1 MSIRSIIQL
10 KAWFRKGKYP
20 TEEQF
25 SDWLDSFF
33 HKEEDTIPMSQVD
46 QLTEQLNNK
55 YSATLGEELKR
66 QHDALKDNFNEHEEY
81 SENLFEEIVEDIDNL
96 EEADEQLR
104 KDLEAETERATGQE
118 AAIREE
124 FAAADAETLK
134 SAKGYTD
141 EKDAQVR
148 QDFAAADAQL
158 REDLEAETERAT
170 GQEAAI
176 RKEFAAAD
184 AETLKQGKAY
194 TDARETQ
201 IHKDY
206 VAADTEALT
215 VAKDYTDTRETN
227 IRFDLTAGDSS
238 MLDAA
243 KKYADNKVAE
253 VVNGSPEALDT
264 LKELS
269 DALGAD
275 PNFATTVSTQIG
287 KKVDKVDG
295 KGLSTNDYTTEEKK
309 KLDGIAAGA
318 NNYTHPTNHPA
329 TMITEDT
336 THRFITDDERKAW
349 NAKPGS
355 STATGSS
362 AGLMSADDKKKL
374 DGIAAGA
381 NNYTHPESHP
391 ATMITEDT
399 THRFITDDERKAWN
413 AKPGSSTATGSS
425 AGLMSADDKKKLDG
439 INLWKGTQAAYN
451 ALGTKDANTLYII
464 IE

>member
-1 MSIRSIIQL
+1 M
-10 KAWFRKGKYP
+10 
-20 TEEQF
+20 
-25 SDWLDSFF
+25 
-33 HKEEDTIPMSQVD
+33 IPMSQVD

-55 YSATLGEELKR
+55 YSATLGEELER
-66 QHDALKDNFNEHEEY
+66 QHEALKDNFNKHEEY
-81 SENLFEEIVEDIDNL
+81 SENLFEEIIEDIDNL
-96 EEADEQLR
+96 EEADEQIRKDLAAETERATDQEAAIREEFAAADAETLKSAEGYTDEKDTQVRNDFAAADAQLR

-141 EKDAQVR
+141 V
-148 QDFAAADAQL
+148 
-158 REDLEAETERAT
+158 
-170 GQEAAI
+170 
-176 RKEFAAAD
+176 
-184 AETLKQGKAY
+184 
-194 TDARETQ
+194 RETQ
-201 IHKDY
+201 IRKDY
-206 VAADTEALT
+206 VAADTEVLT
-215 VAKDYTDTRETN
+215 AAKDYTDTRETN

-238 MLDAA
+238 TLDAA

-318 NNYTHPTNHPA
+318 NNYTHPGSHPA

-391 ATMITEDT
+391 ATMITEDAS
-399 THRFITDDERKAWN
+399 HRFVTDAEKDTWNSKA
-413 AKPGSSTATGSS
+413 STAT
-425 AGLMSADDKKKLDG
+425 ATPTTNGLMSTADKKKLDD